1 MVLKFVYLFI
11 ISVGNQN
18 MNMSGIS
25 AGDTIKIDVG
35 KGISIKDSYVTA
47 GNKLTMNVGTS
58 SKS

>member
-1 MVLKFVYLFI
+1 
-11 ISVGNQN
+11 